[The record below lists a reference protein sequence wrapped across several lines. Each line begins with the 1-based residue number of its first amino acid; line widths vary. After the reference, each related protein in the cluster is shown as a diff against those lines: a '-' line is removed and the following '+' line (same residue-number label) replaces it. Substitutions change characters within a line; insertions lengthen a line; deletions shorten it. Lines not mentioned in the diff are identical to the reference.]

1 MAFYM
6 KRKIM
11 NPRMVKIMNEEEVRV
26 IGYCVECGDEIT
38 DDIGEYYCAPD
49 GSLLCSKE
57 CIIEHFN
64 IAVMED

>member
-1 MAFYM
+1 MD
-6 KRKIM
+6 
-11 NPRMVKIMNEEEVRV
+11 EEIRV

-49 GSLLCSKE
+49 GALLCSKE